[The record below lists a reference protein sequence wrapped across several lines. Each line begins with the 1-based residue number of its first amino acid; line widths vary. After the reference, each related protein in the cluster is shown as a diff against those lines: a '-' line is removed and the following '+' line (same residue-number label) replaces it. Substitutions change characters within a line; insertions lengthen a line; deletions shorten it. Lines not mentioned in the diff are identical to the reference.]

1 MNHKNQMLA
10 LVLAGALL
18 AAVLLTGCG
27 GKKDAASS
35 VSSASASSE
44 TAVSEPAQTMVQ
56 VLFTVNY
63 ADGSS
68 ETLTLETSDG
78 GTLAQALAD
87 AGLIS
92 QEEADAGFV
101 TTVGGVTAD
110 WDKDHVWWCL
120 TDAQGEATTVGVG
133 GIQLHEGDSYAFT
146 YTK

>member
-10 LVLAGALL
+10 LALAGALL

-44 TAVSEPAQTMVQ
+44 TTVSESAAMVQ

-110 WDKDHVWWCL
+110 WDKDHAWWCL